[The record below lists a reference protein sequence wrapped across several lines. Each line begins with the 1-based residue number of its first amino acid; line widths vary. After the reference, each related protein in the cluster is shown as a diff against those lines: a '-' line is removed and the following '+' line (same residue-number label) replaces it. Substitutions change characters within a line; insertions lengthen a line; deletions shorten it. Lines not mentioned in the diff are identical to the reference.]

1 MGYYKF
7 FSSYIKMNERTYC
20 QRNRKT
26 VLNRSRENY
35 ENNEEVLREKGRNK
49 YKKLWYEKKKCKER
63 TWKK

>member
-7 FSSYIKMNERTYC
+7 FSLYIKMNERTYC

-49 YKKLWYEKKKCKER
+49 YKKL
-63 TWKK
+63 